1 MILGDRRWGDS
12 VEKRS
17 ATFTAAR
24 LSTRGL
30 TIAGIAALVWS
41 LVFPKPYALMMGIL
55 MLLPVVAVLQLVRFK
70 GLVRFDGSRR
80 SPYPDVMVPCFVPV
94 VALLIRDFR
103 DVRTVDWL
111 SLIIPVVGLALGLLA
126 ILWVCA
132 RDVRA
137 KASRMGLAALFAFTY
152 SIGAV
157 VHINA
162 QYELTHG
169 EGLFGRWTR
178 VSQQLVH

>member
-12 VEKRS
+12 IEKRS

-24 LSTRGL
+24 QWTGGL
-30 TIAGIAALVWS
+30 TILGGAALVWS
-41 LVFPKPYALMMGIL
+41 LIFPRPYALMMGLLMIL
-55 MLLPVVAVLQLVRFK
+55 PLVTLLQLVRFK

-80 SPYPDVMVPCFVPV
+80 TPYPDVMLPCFVPI

-103 DVRTVDWL
+103 DVRTVEWL
-111 SLIIPVVGLALGLLA
+111 PLVIPVVGLTLGLLA
-126 ILWVCA
+126 TLWVCA

-152 SIGAV
+152 SVGAV